1 MKGIGIEA
9 FRIRVKDAVDTKKN
23 QEETDRIRRAV
34 KEAAAASHDTGIM
47 SRLFGQC
54 GQQILQLAWDDT
66 GLLGILTMTYEV
78 VALAELEHERINV
91 MTVDTVDIDMNTGP
105 AYIAHHN

>member
-1 MKGIGIEA
+1 MLAVKAKTLSEFKAGMKGIGIEA

-47 SRLFGQC
+47 SRLFG
-54 GQQILQLAWDDT
+54 
-66 GLLGILTMTYEV
+66 
-78 VALAELEHERINV
+78 
-91 MTVDTVDIDMNTGP
+91 
-105 AYIAHHN
+105 